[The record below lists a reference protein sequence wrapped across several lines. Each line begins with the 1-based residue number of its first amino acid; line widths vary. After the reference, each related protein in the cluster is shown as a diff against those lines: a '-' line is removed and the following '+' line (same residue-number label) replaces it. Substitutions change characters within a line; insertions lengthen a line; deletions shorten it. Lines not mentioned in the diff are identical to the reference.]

1 MQTLTCTTCSN
12 DFQALE
18 NEMTLLKDALGAV
31 SEPEC
36 YNCALKRITGGS
48 APEEGDFN
56 SARIVSGEMS
66 ETEWRLLQAELRDV
80 DHAGKEDDY
89 WDDCRDYDDD
99 LFGGRECFEED
110 YETLPS
116 LDEYE
121 DDYGEEEVWDVFAYE
136 DPWNASLP
144 TEEESELYLCHECG
158 GVAHEYED
166 LCDKCLQRLLQSW
179 EQEYLHK
186 FLQFHI
192 FDAEWRRDAWSF
204 ALYWYYHLK
213 HIVRK

>member
-1 MQTLTCTTCSN
+1 MQTLTCATCSN
-12 DFQALE
+12 EFQALD
-18 NEMTLLKDALGAV
+18 NELSLKDVLGGV

-66 ETEWRLLQAELRDV
+66 EKEWRLLQAELRDV
-80 DHAGKEDDY
+80 DHAGEEDDHENY
-89 WDDCRDYDDD
+89 HDYFFD
-99 LFGGRECFEED
+99 GRECFEED
-110 YETLPS
+110 YEALPS

-121 DDYGEEEVWDVFAYE
+121 DDYNEEEVWDVFAYE
-136 DPWNASLP
+136 YPWNASLP
-144 TEEESELYLCHECG
+144 TEEESESSRCSECG
-158 GVAHEYED
+158 GVAHKYED
-166 LCDKCLQRLLQSW
+166 LCDKCLQSLLQSW
-179 EQEYLHK
+179 EQEYLNK
-186 FLQFHI
+186 FLRFRI
-192 FDAEWRRDAWSF
+192 FDAEWRRDAWTF